1 MWKSSPVDSW
11 TMIEFSSC
19 LPGVTRFNSPFN
31 YFIGLYRNVDQ
42 AIVITCNKLSH
53 LDYATKS
60 AVLHQ
65 FLCTNHRL
73 LVGCQIIWPK
83 CEDGYTHFTYF
94 HFYFK
99 QQCVLHDIRP
109 FNLFPPLWSLH
120 WDWAHNTCLIWNGLS
135 NYFHCCKIESNWVLC
150 IRLRTLTKRGYY
162 ILSQPK
168 CTKNITYQ
176 TVAACSFFL
185 LYCCQIRPTVCQ
197 LSTCGQCP
205 LIRLESSLDIEQSAP

>member
-1 MWKSSPVDSW
+1 MQQVIPFRLCDKICCTTSILVYQPPFISWLPNVKMVTPILLIYDSILNNSAFC
-11 TMIEFSSC
+11 MILSK
-19 LPGVTRFNSPFN
+19 L
-31 YFIGLYRNVDQ
+31 GL
-42 AIVITCNKLSH
+42 
-53 LDYATKS
+53 
-60 AVLHQ
+60 
-65 FLCTNHRL
+65 
-73 LVGCQIIWPK
+73 
-83 CEDGYTHFTYF
+83 
-94 HFYFK
+94 
-99 QQCVLHDIRP
+99 

-176 TVAACSFFL
+176 TVAVCSFFL